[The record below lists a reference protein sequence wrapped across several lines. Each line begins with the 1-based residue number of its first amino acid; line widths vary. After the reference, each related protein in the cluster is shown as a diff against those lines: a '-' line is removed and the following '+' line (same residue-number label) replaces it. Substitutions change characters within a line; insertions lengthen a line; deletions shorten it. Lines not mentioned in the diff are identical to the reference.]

1 MAGKPKR
8 MSIAGEDD
16 LSRAVLE
23 VSRSAREAGFD
34 RVGCASLST
43 AASEL
48 GRNILKYAVRGELH
62 ISPLQRTG
70 RSGLEIVARDRGP
83 GIADVDAALT
93 DHHSTGGTL
102 GLGLPGVRRLM
113 DHFDIE
119 TQPGRGT
126 SVTIRKYV
134 APDRA
139 IRPLARSAE
148 RRSLP
153 GRAAPA
159 PDAPAPCDSGLEW
172 AAAIRPCIGERLSGD
187 TVYYEQRESTLVV
200 ALIDG
205 LGHGPDAH
213 SAATAASDALA
224 ERWLPDVVSA
234 LRLVAATC
242 SSNHGVVAGVAVI
255 DARDGALTYAG
266 VGNVA
271 ARVLSPRGSRVF
283 VSANGVLG
291 QTYAR
296 PPVQSSILA
305 GDEML
310 VLHSDGVSGTFDDTF
325 TTRLLSCGPA
335 AAARMSI
342 RVLGRSH
349 DDCGVL
355 VVRWKR

>member
-1 MAGKPKR
+1 
-8 MSIAGEDD
+8 MSIAGEED

-23 VSRSAREAGFD
+23 VSRSAREVGFD
-34 RVGCASLST
+34 PVGCASLST

-48 GRNILKYAVRGELH
+48 GRNILKYADRGELH
-62 ISPLQRTG
+62 ISPLHDAG

-83 GIADVDAALT
+83 GITDLGAALT

-102 GLGLPGVRRLM
+102 GLGLPGVKRLM
-113 DHFDIE
+113 DHFEID
-119 TQPGRGT
+119 TRPGRGT

-134 APDRA
+134 SRKRSVPK
-139 IRPLARSAE
+139 RPRSSE
-148 RRSLP
+148 RGP
-153 GRAAPA
+153 PTDRAAPA
-159 PDAPAPCDSGLEW
+159 PEAPSPGIAGLEW

-187 TVYYEQRESTLVV
+187 AVYYEQRESTLVV
-200 ALIDG
+200 ALVDG

-213 SAATAASDALA
+213 DAATAATDTLAREWVPDAA
-224 ERWLPDVVSA
+224 RA
-234 LRLVAATC
+234 LRVVAATC
-242 SSNHGVVAGVAVI
+242 ASGHGVVAGVAVI
-255 DARDGALTYAG
+255 DAQDGALTYAG

-291 QTYAR
+291 QSFAR
-296 PPVQSSILA
+296 PPTQNAVLA

-310 VLHSDGVSGTFDDTF
+310 VLHSDGVSGAFDETF

-335 AAARMSI
+335 AAARMSV